1 MRLNLQEL
9 LCGDGVIPFTCEM
22 DPAGLEFPSIT
33 EYLTPITATGRVTS
47 QADVLTLTGETRAKL
62 RCICDRCGREYERE
76 AVFPLD
82 TVLAAELEDEENP
95 DVFLLQDEH
104 LRLLYPERFRFSE
117 HRQEIFRS
125 LCFPCTLPPR
135 QRHTP
140 GTLHICHLQRNSESF
155 CLTLNKAALQCIR

>member
-95 DVFLLQDEH
+95 DVFLLQDDCVDLDEV
-104 LRLLYPERFRFSE
+104 LATAFVLGLDSKLLCRPDCKGVCPQCGHNLNEGPCSCKPEADPRF
-117 HRQEIFRS
+117 
-125 LCFPCTLPPR
+125 
-135 QRHTP
+135 
-140 GTLHICHLQRNSESF
+140 
-155 CLTLNKAALQCIR
+155 AALGQLLDDED

>member
-95 DVFLLQDEH
+95 DVFLLQDDCVDLDEVLATAFVLGLDSKLLCRPDCKGVCPQCGH
-104 LRLLYPERFRFSE
+104 NLNEGPCSCRPEADSRLAVLGQLLSE
-117 HRQEIFRS
+117 
-125 LCFPCTLPPR
+125 
-135 QRHTP
+135 
-140 GTLHICHLQRNSESF
+140 
-155 CLTLNKAALQCIR
+155 